1 MSPCWSSEVRRRYSL
16 QTCLPEAE
24 AHLGLTKAPSAFG
37 GITRGVIEAASM
49 GGKRRAPVM
58 RLEELHQV
66 CPRHSHIPL
75 SASSFLHS
83 PVPSFGV
90 HDLVQ

>member
-1 MSPCWSSEVRRRYSL
+1 M
-16 QTCLPEAE
+16 
-24 AHLGLTKAPSAFG
+24 GMTKTTSGFG

-66 CPRHSHIPL
+66 PSQQSGCHP
-75 SASSFLHS
+75 SAPTPHKHRQKWGKAIIHGLLYMSL
-83 PVPSFGV
+83 
-90 HDLVQ
+90 